1 LKKTA
6 GVIAVLAALLL
17 ASGAVAAKKYM
28 ITSSSQIKP
37 GAISYSNLSSSA
49 RDRLAGQPGV
59 NGPAG
64 PAGPQGP
71 SGQQG
76 AKGDTGPQGP
86 SGQQGAKGD
95 KGDKGD
101 TGPQGPKGVEEYQVF
116 STTQSFGPGGI
127 GGAWCGAPNANAS
140 DVGWRVVG
148 GGAQLTAAQ
157 VDEGVVVAD
166 SWPNEDA
173 AHGHAN
179 PGWNVQVNKPA
190 NVSPGD
196 ITVYAVCIKLAK

>member
-17 ASGAVAAKKYM
+17 ASGAVAAKKYL
-28 ITSSSQIKP
+28 ITSSAQIKP
-37 GAISYSNLSSSA
+37 GTISYANLSTGVQ
-49 RDRLAGQPGV
+49 DRLGQPGA

-71 SGQQG
+71 
-76 AKGDTGPQGP
+76 
-86 SGQQGAKGD
+86 

-101 TGPQGPKGVEEYQVF
+101 TGAAGPQGPQGPKGVLAYQVF

-127 GGAWCGAPNANAS
+127 GGAWCGAPTANTS

-148 GGAQLTAAQ
+148 GGAQLTPAQ
-157 VDEGVVVAD
+157 IDEGVVVAD
-166 SWPNEDA
+166 AWPNEDT
-173 AHGHAN
+173 AHGGAN
-179 PGWNVQVNKPA
+179 PGWNIQVNKPA

-196 ITVYAVCIKLAK
+196 ITVYAVCIKVAN